1 MRMTYAYRF
10 GLPIVVLAFLVYSL
24 PPYLVGDTRVPA
36 TFGLHHPLLLG
47 HVALGTV
54 ALVAGVAQ
62 VWPRPRLRHPARHR
76 LVGRLYVV
84 ATVPSALFA
93 AVIGALT
100 PFGPLLAVSNT
111 VLGVLWLGFTV
122 GGYLAARAG
131 RYATHRRRML
141 LSVTLALS
149 VITNRLWAPVLF
161 LICDPLR
168 TSVFGGDD
176 ERYLWFTAGVA
187 GWLGWVLPLAA
198 VGWWL
203 HRRPAVAATSIP
215 TVSEVPRV

>member
-1 MRMTYAYRF
+1 MKYAYRI
-10 GLPIVVLAFLVYSL
+10 GLPIVVLAFLAYSV

-36 TFGLHHPLLLG
+36 TFGLHHPLLVG
-47 HVALGTV
+47 HVVLGTV

-62 VWPRPRLRHPARHR
+62 IRPRPRLRSARHR
-76 LVGRLYVV
+76 FVGRVYVV

-93 AVIGALT
+93 VVIGVLT

-122 GGYLAARAG
+122 GGYLAARDG

-161 LICDPLR
+161 VICEPLR
-168 TSVFGGDD
+168 ASVFRGD
-176 ERYLWFTAGVA
+176 EEHYLWFTAGVA
-187 GWLGWVLPLAA
+187 GWLGWVLPLVA

-203 HRRPAVAATSIP
+203 HRRPPVAATSIRGA
-215 TVSEVPRV
+215 SEVRRV

>member
-1 MRMTYAYRF
+1 MTYAYRI

-54 ALVAGVAQ
+54 ALV
-62 VWPRPRLRHPARHR
+62 
-76 LVGRLYVV
+76 
-84 ATVPSALFA
+84 
-93 AVIGALT
+93 
-100 PFGPLLAVSNT
+100 
-111 VLGVLWLGFTV
+111 

-161 LICDPLR
+161 LICDPLW

-198 VGWWL
+198 VGWL